1 VVYTTQMRVEFLLTA
16 VVGLGALSI
25 DMFLP
30 SLPAI
35 ADVFG
40 ADPATAQLTVTLF
53 LMTFAVSQLVYG
65 PLSDRGGRRWVLIGG
80 LGLYSVAGL
89 ACALAPTIGV
99 LIAARVLQALGGG
112 TGPVVARAVV
122 RDLYDR
128 ERAARVFSYMGMAQ
142 SLNPML
148 APIAGGYL
156 HEAFGW
162 RAIFFVLA
170 GLGAVF
176 VALMVA
182 GVSETNVRRDPTA
195 LHPGQLGRNVAVLLT
210 DRSYLSYVLVNALMF
225 GGQFA
230 FISGSSFVLIGVLG
244 VSPSAFGL
252 CFGAVA
258 CGIMTGT
265 FLSGRFGTGIGL
277 DRTIQAGTALGAA
290 AGLVLAGLAWS
301 GILTVAAVIGP
312 MFVYAVGLGL
322 TLPNGM
328 AGAIGPFPRMA
339 GLAAAVAG
347 FFQMTGSALYSMAVG
362 HLYDGTARPM
372 ATAIAL
378 AGVTALAAFW
388 WLRPRRPPAV
398 LA

>member
-1 VVYTTQMRVEFLLTA
+1 VGYISGVRVELLLTA

-35 ADVFG
+35 ATAF
-40 ADPATAQLTVTLF
+40 AAPPATVQLTVTLF
-53 LMTFAVSQLVYG
+53 LVAFAVAQLVYG
-65 PLSDRGGRRWVLIGG
+65 PLSDRYGRRGVLIGG
-80 LGLYSVAGL
+80 LALYTVAGL
-89 ACALAPTIGV
+89 ACAVAPGVGV
-99 LIAARVLQALGGG
+99 LVAARVLQALGGG
-112 TGPVVARAVV
+112 SGPVVARAVV

-128 ERAARVFSYMGMAQ
+128 DRAARVFSYMSMAQ

-148 APIAGGYL
+148 APVLGGYV

-162 RAIFFVLA
+162 RAVFWVLA
-170 GLGAVF
+170 GAGALLT
-176 VALMVA
+176 ALMA
-182 GVSETNVRRDPTA
+182 LGVRETNVRRDPTA
-195 LHPGQLGRNVAVLLT
+195 LNPGQMGRNVGELLS
-210 DRSYLSYVLVNALMF
+210 DRSYLGYVMVNALMF

-252 CFGAVA
+252 CFGTVA
-258 CGIMTGT
+258 LGILTGT
-265 FLSGRFGTGIGL
+265 FLSGRFGGRLGL
-277 DRTIQAGTALGAA
+277 DQTIQVGTTLGAG

-301 GILTVAAVIGP
+301 GVLTVAAVVAP
-312 MFVYAVGLGL
+312 MYVFAVGLGL

-347 FFQMTGSALYSMAVG
+347 FLQMTGSALYSMAVG
-362 HLYDGTARPM
+362 HFFDGTARPM

-378 AGVTALAAFW
+378 AGCVAAIGFRS
-388 WLRPRRPPAV
+388 LRSRPGRDV

>member
-1 VVYTTQMRVEFLLTA
+1 MTWMRVEVLLTA

-35 ADVFG
+35 ASAF
-40 ADPATAQLTVTLF
+40 ATSPATAQLTVTLF
-53 LMTFAVSQLVYG
+53 LMAFAASQLVYG
-65 PLSDRGGRRWVLIGG
+65 PLSDRFGRRWVLVGG
-80 LGLYSVAGL
+80 LGLYAVAGL

-99 LIAARVLQALGGG
+99 LIGARVLQALGGG
-112 TGPVVARAVV
+112 SGPVVARAVV
-122 RDLYDR
+122 RDLHGR
-128 ERAARVFSYMGMAQ
+128 ERAARVFSYMAMVQ

-148 APIAGGYL
+148 APIVGGYV

-162 RAIFFVLA
+162 RAVFFVLA
-170 GLGAVF
+170 GLGTLF
-176 VALMVA
+176 VALMAA
-182 GVSETNVRRDPTA
+182 GLRETNVRRDPTA
-195 LHPGQLGRNVAVLLT
+195 LRPGQMGRNLGVLLT
-210 DRSYLSYVLVNALMF
+210 DRSYVAYVLVNALMF

-258 CGIMTGT
+258 LGIMTGT
-265 FLSGRFGTGIGL
+265 FLSGRFGGRFGL
-277 DRTIQAGTALGAA
+277 DRMIQCGTALGAT
-290 AGLVLAGLAWS
+290 AGLTLAALAWS
-301 GILTVAAVIGP
+301 GILTVAAVIAP
-312 MFVYAVGLGL
+312 MYVFAMGLGL

-347 FFQMTGSALYSMAVG
+347 FLQMTGAALYSVAVG
-362 HLYDGTARPM
+362 RFYDGTARPM
-372 ATAIAL
+372 TTAIAL
-378 AGVTALAAFW
+378 AGVIALVCFR
-388 WLRPRRPPAV
+388 WLRPRRPPGV